1 MQRNVASDV
10 LRAAITIS
18 GKAPSRIAKDAGV
31 DHAAMSRFINRKRGL
46 TLRSF
51 DRVAAVLDL
60 ELVQRRR
67 SA

>member
-1 MQRNVASDV
+1 MQRNAASDV
-10 LRAAITIS
+10 LRAAITMS

-46 TLRSF
+46 TLTTF
-51 DRVAAVLDL
+51 DRVASVLDL